1 MATTT
6 TQKAKNFQ
14 GTPLKELELK
24 DVPGVGEKSLLK
36 LQDANIDT
44 SIGLMGQ
51 FFLLKMEEQLQV
63 RSHLPFPS
71 SHSLMERSV
80 EPVAMRACPVN
91 LRHD

>member
-24 DVPGVGEKSLLK
+24 DVPGVGEVSLGK

-51 FFLLKMEEQLQV
+51 FFLFKMKEQAMIDWLKDTCGIEEQ
-63 RSHLPFPS
+63 FAKKT
-71 SHSLMERSV
+71 V
-80 EPVAMRACPVN
+80 EALAEKAKKLVEK
-91 LRHD
+91 